1 MGDFKQNFDESLTRL
16 RQINNSIDENIANK
30 QAFSRGI
37 ISRLRDI
44 NQRIGELAGLIRGL
58 KTRLE
63 ELETQVSTND
73 RGIQER
79 TAEIERLTAQT
90 QQLTGERDA
99 VQAEMAQLRQQTDA
113 ERQDLQTRIT
123 GFESEIRRLTD
134 ENATIITE
142 RDALRAEM
150 QSSGNQK
157 DQQHAAAIQTL
168 QEQHAAAIN
177 DMRTEQQQQMD
188 ALRQEAQQLL
198 QQNQGELDTLRQQN
212 QVALDALQQQ
222 HAQELDALRQRQQAE
237 ITERETALVQQ
248 GLDYEEQ
255 IRVLRQQMEDAA
267 TAHGAQQLQNEDA
280 MRELDGRRG
289 ELQAQNEAN
298 TRRVAEL
305 ERDLQALQTENQDL
319 QQRIVAATQ
328 AIVEATGRLNELNNP
343 DYYNEDELNDR
354 FTEIEQSIQSISN
367 AIQGHPGNSPS
378 ASVRSGSSAP
388 ARQLR
393 MPENTIITVDGF
405 QKPLSQIVNDLKGK
419 TRQDPRPDSKYSQ
432 ALQQIYSATDAS
444 DVLDILTHNN
454 IQYNRSSGILRGGK
468 TRKIRKNRKTR
479 KIRKY
484 KKQRGGFTYKPN
496 AKRKRL
502 TTSLFS
508 KNRSRSSRTKSSNT
522 SSRT

>member
-1 MGDFKQNFDESLTRL
+1 MGDFKQNFDESLLRL
-16 RQINNSIDENIANK
+16 RQINNSIDENIATK

-63 ELETQVSTND
+63 ELETQVARNNT
-73 RGIQER
+73 GIQER
-79 TAEIERLTAQT
+79 TAEIERLTALT
-90 QQLTGERDA
+90 QQLTGERDTI
-99 VQAEMAQLRQQTDA
+99 QTDMAQLRQQTDT
-113 ERQDLQTRIT
+113 ERQDFQTRIT
-123 GFESEIRRLTD
+123 GFEGEIRRLTD
-134 ENATIITE
+134 ENAAIIAE
-142 RDALRAEM
+142 RDALREQI

-157 DQQHAAAIQTL
+157 DQQHAAAIQAL

-177 DMRTEQQQQMD
+177 DMRTEQQQQID
-188 ALRQEAQQLL
+188 ALRQETQQLG
-198 QQNQGELDTLRQQN
+198 QQNQQELDTLRQQN
-212 QVALDALQQQ
+212 QAALDALQQQ
-222 HAQELDALRQRQQAE
+222 HAQELDTLRQQHQGE
-237 ITERETALVQQ
+237 ITQRDTALVQQ

-280 MRELDGRRG
+280 MRELEGRRG
-289 ELQAQNEAN
+289 ELETRNEAN

-343 DYYNEDELNDR
+343 DDYNQDELNQR

-367 AIQGHPGNSPS
+367 AIQGHPGNPPS
-378 ASVRSGSSAP
+378 AGVRSAS

-393 MPENTIITVDGF
+393 MPENTIIIVDGF
-405 QKPLSQIVNDLKGK
+405 QKPISQIVNDLKGK
-419 TRQDPRPDSKYSQ
+419 TRQDPRPDSKYAQ
-432 ALQQIYSATDAS
+432 ALQQIYGADDA
-444 DVLDILTHNN
+444 DDILNILTHNN
-454 IQYNRSSGILRGGK
+454 IQYNRSNGILRGGK
-468 TRKIRKNRKTR
+468 TKKIRKNRKTK

-508 KNRSRSSRTKSSNT
+508 KNRSSRTKSSNT
-522 SSRT
+522 SSRR